1 MLLGVL
7 DLSDPLM
14 IVERAIG
21 GVEARRIILK
31 ELLEGPK
38 TGYELRDALAKELGV
53 NVDDI
58 SDAKLY
64 FNLQALENS
73 GLINRYREWKS
84 KYAEI
89 VPTMVQ
95 AVRRYLNVRAPIL
108 CLCSLDSEPLLV
120 REVGRRLREQTG
132 IDPDSYV
139 FIAESEMRTRV
150 GGKPDNAEIIWI
162 PEYAMHDFKRIYE
175 VAKSIVER
183 EIGRKEVI
191 LDVTDGTRISAVALQ
206 QLAWEYG
213 LRLFYL
219 KGKKDEARKVVWIRE

>member
-1 MLLGVL
+1 MLDVL
-7 DLSDPLM
+7 NLSDSLM

-53 NVDDI
+53 SVDNI

-89 VPTMVQ
+89 IPSMVQ
-95 AVRRYLNVRAPIL
+95 AVRRYLNVSAPVL
-108 CLCSLDSEPLLV
+108 CLSSLDSEPLLV
-120 REVGRRLREQTG
+120 REVGRRLREQSG
-132 IDPDSYV
+132 IDPDLYV
-139 FIAESEMRTRV
+139 FIAENEMRTRV
-150 GGKPDNAEIIWI
+150 GGKPDNAEIIWV
-162 PEYAMHDFKRIYE
+162 PEYAMYDFKRMYE
-175 VAKSIVER
+175 VTKNIVER
-183 EIGRKEVI
+183 EIGRKEI
-191 LDVTDGTRISAVALQ
+191 IMDVTDGTRISAVALQ

-213 LRLFYL
+213 LRVFYL
-219 KGKKDEARKVVWIRE
+219 KGKKDDARKVVWIRE